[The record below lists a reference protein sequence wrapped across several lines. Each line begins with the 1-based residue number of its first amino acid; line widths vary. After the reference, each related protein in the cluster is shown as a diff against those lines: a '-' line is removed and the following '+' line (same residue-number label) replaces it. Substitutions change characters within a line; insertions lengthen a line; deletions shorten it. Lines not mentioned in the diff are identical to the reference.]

1 MKKIIAV
8 LLSVAVLFAFAAC
21 DNSTTNPYFGKQV
34 QSVTLQSSP
43 DYLVGETVNP
53 ADIALRVVYTDNTTA
68 TVYGDQVGL
77 KRDGG
82 FTIAEAD
89 VKSGASFD
97 FNYGSYNALNK
108 DNAGKPMPWSITV
121 PVYTVEGV
129 KVDVTNAPTTVAEG
143 EKTVK
148 TDNLVF
154 SLVYNTN
161 EEKTGISAKTLKEVY
176 KIEPTATVGEVAS
189 DNTAPVTVSVSP
201 SMDVTGDE
209 NWVVTVTEAD
219 TSYTVSIKHNPE
231 QEIFKVKDATTTE
244 SLSTLEFIVT
254 VTYADPEKMPEIYSG
269 TAGSALTAADGGD
282 KSIVVNFSEFAGNKL
297 TTAFEEG
304 VFDPSSVN
312 AYITIDGKYYGVEK
326 LDIDY
331 TDDYPTKVE
340 AMVALDGKTFDV
352 GKPFDIQDFKFVIK
366 ETAALGTVTSGD
378 VLKDSEK
385 KANIEIVTWGVDY
398 GTSPGTEDYPVV
410 FKWIGETET
419 TFANTNNTLEVEVT
433 E

>member
-219 TSYTVSIKHNPE
+219 TSYTVSIVCDPD
-231 QEIFKVKDATTTE
+231 QEIFKEKEATNTK
-244 SLSTLEFIVT
+244 SLSTLEVVVT
-254 VTYADPEKMPEIYSG
+254 ITYADPDVLPEVYKG
-269 TAGSALTAADGGD
+269 RAGSALTAAGGGD
-282 KSIVVNFSEFAGNKL
+282 KSIVVNFSEFAGDKL

-304 VFDPSSVN
+304 VFAPSSVN
-312 AYITIDGKYYGVEK
+312 AYLTIDGKYYGKES
-326 LDIDY
+326 LTIDY
-331 TDDYPTKVE
+331 DEDYPAVVKAKLTDE
-340 AMVALDGKTFDV
+340 GATF
-352 GKPFDIQDFKFVIK
+352 KPGQDFDFDDFTFVVT
-366 ETAALGTVTSGD
+366 ETAAGLEPED
-378 VLKDSEK
+378 VKLTNAEE
-385 KANIEIVTWGVDY
+385 KANIKILTWGVDF
-398 GTSPGTEDYPVV
+398 GTAPTTTYPVS
-410 FKWIGETET
+410 FEWIGEKPATL
-419 TFANTNNTLEVEVT
+419 ADDGKLEVTVKN
-433 E
+433 